1 MSLEQLS
8 LLLGWNNTHYHCVQI
23 RNYNSGNG
31 RLMKQKTASASFT
44 HKLLPFLLR
53 LVSHPPKH
61 SRADSLPL
69 LSFQRS
75 LLWTSPVFH
84 PHSSSFRV
92 FYSHPSLLLNK
103 KPGYFPEAAELLL
116 FCFKCYRFLAIK
128 VQPPKKCQFRPEL
141 HILNDNIVK
150 QSKTKKFFTF

>member
-1 MSLEQLS
+1 
-8 LLLGWNNTHYHCVQI
+8 
-23 RNYNSGNG
+23 
-31 RLMKQKTASASFT
+31 MKQKTASASFT
-44 HKLLPFLLR
+44 HKLLPFLLP

-150 QSKTKKFFTF
+150 QSKTKQKSFLPFDVLYVLMFYIFLALTPSSNKIPFLPCKA